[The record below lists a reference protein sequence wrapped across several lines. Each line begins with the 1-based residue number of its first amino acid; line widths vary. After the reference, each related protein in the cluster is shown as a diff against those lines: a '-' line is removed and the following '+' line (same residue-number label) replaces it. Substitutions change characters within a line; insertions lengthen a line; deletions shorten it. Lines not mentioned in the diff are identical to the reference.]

1 MGKSKSSGN
10 LLENEDISTVPK
22 SSIFIGSV
30 TLYAFATAFDFVAVV
45 PGVSIARLVAFLV
58 LFAAVLSV
66 RVARLTL
73 DRLAVI
79 LLAFVAITISS
90 MLLNPDAPEKVSA
103 TTSTVLNLVLVFVCS
118 MFVCREDDAQRWCKA
133 LVWGS
138 LVLTVLMIFS
148 PAAVGTEETG
158 RIVAG
163 IGSSQQDANEF
174 CGYLIVA
181 TSYFTYHMLYSRRFS
196 YALPLGAIM
205 YAALMTGSRGG
216 LIALLVTVV
225 IAALS
230 ALRSSVHRLRYMLM
244 ATILGIAMAVSF
256 NWVLRY
262 LPSSVAVR
270 FEDFSVGGT
279 ANQRVKAWEDVLQS
293 YWSDSSAVQ
302 LFVGHGFGATTEV
315 TFNGLVAHN
324 LFIELLY
331 STGVLGLACF
341 LALVAIAFS
350 RFRRAGDWVL
360 ISATL
365 GFLALFMSLSA
376 LTLKAF
382 WVLLM
387 VAVVKR
393 MGLMSEA
400 PMGSARNGNG
410 T

>member
-1 MGKSKSSGN
+1 MGRGKSRGN
-10 LLENEDISTVPK
+10 LLENEHISTVRR
-22 SSIFIGSV
+22 SSIFISSV

-66 RVARLTL
+66 RVARLAF
-73 DRLAVI
+73 DRLVVI
-79 LLAFVAITISS
+79 LLAFGTITISS
-90 MLLNPDAPEKVSA
+90 MLLNPEAPEKVSA
-103 TTSTVLNLVLVFVCS
+103 TTSTLLNLALVFICS
-118 MFVCREDDAQRWCKA
+118 MFICREDDAQRWCKA

-138 LVLTVLMIFS
+138 LVLTALMIFS

-163 IGSSQQDANEF
+163 VGSSQQDANEF

-181 TSYFTYHMLYSRRFS
+181 ASYFTYHMLYNRRFS
-196 YALPLGAIM
+196 YALPLVAIM

-216 LIALLVTVV
+216 LIALLVTVAV
-225 IAALS
+225 AALA
-230 ALRSSVHRLRYMLM
+230 ALRSSVHCLRYMVM
-244 ATILGIAMAVSF
+244 AAILGIAMLVSF
-256 NWVLRY
+256 NSALRY

-279 ANQRVKAWEDVLQS
+279 ATQRVKAWDDVLQS
-293 YWSDSSAVQ
+293 YWSDSSAAQ

-331 STGVLGLACF
+331 STGILGLACF
-341 LALVAIAFS
+341 LALVAIALS
-350 RFRRAGDWVL
+350 RLRKVGDWVL
-360 ISATL
+360 ISATV
-365 GFLALFMSLSA
+365 GFLALFLSLSA

-393 MGLMSEA
+393 VELIGEDLMV
-400 PMGSARNGNG
+400 SARNGHV